1 MAKSVSYINSAGKKK
16 SSDNERDL
24 EREVRELRR
33 EIDSMRKSGISTAKR
48 LRELDETVEWPNVV
62 VI

>member
-16 SSDNERDL
+16 SSGNERDL
-24 EREVRELRR
+24 EREVLELRR
-33 EIDSMRKSGISTAKR
+33 KIDSMRKSGFSTAKR